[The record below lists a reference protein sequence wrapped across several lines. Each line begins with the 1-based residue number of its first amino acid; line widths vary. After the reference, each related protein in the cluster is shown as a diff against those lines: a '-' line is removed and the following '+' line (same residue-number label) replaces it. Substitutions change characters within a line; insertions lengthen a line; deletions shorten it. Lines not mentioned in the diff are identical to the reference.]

1 MKNEDV
7 MVTVSRDDA
16 ENYEWCEDN
25 CEGSSE
31 GETETQFLFKS
42 VRGDIL
48 EELEYRFDDDII
60 IL

>member
-1 MKNEDV
+1 MKYEDV
-7 MVTVSRDDA
+7 MVTVSQNDED
-16 ENYEWCEDN
+16 NYEWCEDN
-25 CEGSSE
+25 CDGSAI
-31 GETETQFLFKS
+31 GDTETQFMFKS